1 MIFQSLEDL
10 SIEKQ
15 TMMTRLEKEIQSLKE
30 KSATRERELTEQHTS
45 QVQQLNQ
52 AHSQSLEMTKKK
64 ADDQLTQTKE
74 VGSVEGWGDRVGKK
88 KWEMLIVSRTV
99 ENNGMSWEL
108 FLFSWEIKSNNILQ
122 TFHHI
127 C

>member
-1 MIFQSLEDL
+1 
-10 SIEKQ
+10 
-15 TMMTRLEKEIQSLKE
+15 MTRLEKEIQSLKE

-74 VGSVEGWGDRVGKK
+74 VGSIGVERQGRQK
-88 KWEMLIVSRTV
+88 KWEILIVSRTV
-99 ENNGMSWEL
+99 RNNGMSWEL
-108 FLFSWEIKSNNILQ
+108 FLFSREIKSDNILQ

>member
-1 MIFQSLEDL
+1 
-10 SIEKQ
+10 
-15 TMMTRLEKEIQSLKE
+15 MTRLEKEIQSLKE

-74 VGSVEGWGDRVGKK
+74 VGSVEEWGDRVGKK
-88 KWEMLIVSRTV
+88 SGKYSVSRTV
-99 ENNGMSWEL
+99 RNNGMSWEL
-108 FLFSWEIKSNNILQ
+108 FLFSREIKYDNILQ

>member
-1 MIFQSLEDL
+1 
-10 SIEKQ
+10 
-15 TMMTRLEKEIQSLKE
+15 MTRLEKEIQSLKE

-74 VGSVEGWGDRVGKK
+74 VGSVVVGRQGRQKK
-88 KWEMLIVSRTV
+88 VGNTQCPGQWKIMVCLGSYFYFP
-99 ENNGMSWEL
+99 G
-108 FLFSWEIKSNNILQ
+108 K
-122 TFHHI
+122 
-127 C
+127 

>member
-1 MIFQSLEDL
+1 
-10 SIEKQ
+10 
-15 TMMTRLEKEIQSLKE
+15 MTRLEKEIQSLKE

-74 VGSVEGWGDRVGKK
+74 VGSIEGWGDRVGKK
-88 KWEMLIVSRTV
+88 KWEILIVSRTV
-99 ENNGMSWEL
+99 GNNGMSWEL
-108 FLFSWEIKSNNILQ
+108 FLFSREIKSDNILQ

>member
-1 MIFQSLEDL
+1 
-10 SIEKQ
+10 
-15 TMMTRLEKEIQSLKE
+15 MTRLEKEIQSLKE

-88 KWEMLIVSRTV
+88 KWEILIVSRTV
-99 ENNGMSWEL
+99 GNNGMSWEL
-108 FLFSWEIKSNNILQ
+108 FLFSREIKSDNILQ

>member
-1 MIFQSLEDL
+1 
-10 SIEKQ
+10 
-15 TMMTRLEKEIQSLKE
+15 MTRLEKEIQSLKE

-74 VGSVEGWGDRVGKK
+74 VGSIEGWGDRVGKK
-88 KWEMLIVSRTV
+88 KWEILIVSRTV
-99 ENNGMSWEL
+99 RNNGMSWEL
-108 FLFSWEIKSNNILQ
+108 FLFSREIKYDNILQ

>member
-1 MIFQSLEDL
+1 
-10 SIEKQ
+10 
-15 TMMTRLEKEIQSLKE
+15 MTRLEKEIQSLKE

-74 VGSVEGWGDRVGKK
+74 VGSIKGWRDRVGKK
-88 KWEMLIVSRTV
+88 KWEILIVSRTV
-99 ENNGMSWEL
+99 GNNGMSWEL
-108 FLFSWEIKSNNILQ
+108 FLLSREIKSDNILQ

>member
-1 MIFQSLEDL
+1 MEDL

-74 VGSVEGWGDRVGKK
+74 VGSIEGWRDRVGKK
-88 KWEMLIVSRTV
+88 SGKYSVSRTV
-99 ENNGMSWEL
+99 RNNGMSWEL
-108 FLFSWEIKSNNILQ
+108 FLFSREIKYDNILQ

>member
-1 MIFQSLEDL
+1 
-10 SIEKQ
+10 
-15 TMMTRLEKEIQSLKE
+15 MTRLEKEIQSLKE

-88 KWEMLIVSRTV
+88 KWEISVLIVSRTV

-108 FLFSWEIKSNNILQ
+108 FLFSWEIKSDNILQ